1 MVSFIAQ
8 GCAPNPANA
17 SRYQIKNL
25 SAFTVPEFVKQKIAG
40 SRAFGVGSDFVID
53 DGTGKKHWGWWLVSR
68 SEANHLQDGFVVHKI
83 SGKACECFVGKTLS
97 GLLFLPPENQLR
109 F

>member
-53 DGTGKKHWGWWLVSR
+53 DGTGKKTLGM
-68 SEANHLQDGFVVHKI
+68 VV
-83 SGKACECFVGKTLS
+83 GVT
-97 GLLFLPPENQLR
+97 Q
-109 F
+109 

>member
-83 SGKACECFVGKTLS
+83 SGKAYQWKSL
-97 GLLFLPPENQLR
+97 
-109 F
+109 